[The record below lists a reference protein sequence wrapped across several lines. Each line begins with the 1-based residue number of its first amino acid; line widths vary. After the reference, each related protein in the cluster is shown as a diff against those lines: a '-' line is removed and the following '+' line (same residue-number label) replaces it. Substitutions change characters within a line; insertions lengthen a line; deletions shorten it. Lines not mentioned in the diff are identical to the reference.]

1 MVGLVEAVGLGSG
14 AGGGGEAGDAHSL
27 AEVPER
33 MEQLFLSWGTR
44 RGASFRGQ
52 RLCSA

>member
-1 MVGLVEAVGLGSG
+1 MEWA
-14 AGGGGEAGDAHSL
+14 AGEAGDAHSL

-33 MEQLFLSWGTR
+33 MEQLFLSWGPR
-44 RGASFRGQ
+44 REDGFRGQ